1 MPFDNSIIAEVGM
14 APADRTNPR
23 VAACWVQR
31 LCCGSGNSR
40 WYPMPADRRRHAA
53 ALAAYLA
60 QLALSSDDGS
70 GGNDT
75 RYAGLSVE
83 DLDQRRRDYQQ
94 ALLWARAADF
104 SEEDIRS
111 LDVMRRRYSFRFS

>member
-1 MPFDNSIIAEVGM
+1 
-14 APADRTNPR
+14 
-23 VAACWVQR
+23 
-31 LCCGSGNSR
+31 
-40 WYPMPADRRRHAA
+40 MPADRRRHAA